1 MRRMACLFILVSVSG
16 LAGCQGQRGTTI
28 GKSDGATVTETAGA
42 NTTGLKE
49 LTTLTTPK
57 SIADPDVLTRAF
69 PELKSAGPIKMTS
82 VPEDIAKAKDAVLG
96 ELVNHE
102 VYVRTYSLDADGKI
116 SFLAA
121 NVAGK
126 GKRVVVQQDY
136 LNYKIVQI
144 DGHDKKVGIT
154 LRVQAELVTKNAEVN
169 LNGLFAIGLA
179 VRAGSA
185 AGTLRICA
193 FGLTGEPVSSLIPM
207 PSEITE
213 SSLQNA
219 MQAVAS
225 LKAKIYDPKV
235 SVLPQIIPD

>member
-1 MRRMACLFILVSVSG
+1 MRRMACLVILILTLG
-16 LAGCQGQRGTTI
+16 LVGCQGQHGTAVP
-28 GKSDGATVTETAGA
+28 KQNDAAVAVA
-42 NTTGLKE
+42 NTAAFKE
-49 LTTLTTPK
+49 LTMMTTPK
-57 SIADPDVLTRAF
+57 SIADPNVLVRAF
-69 PELKSAGPIKMTS
+69 PELKSGGTVKITS
-82 VPEDIAKAKDAVLG
+82 LPEDVAKAKDAVLS

-116 SFLAA
+116 SFVAG

-136 LNYKIVQI
+136 LNYKIVQV
-144 DGHDKKVGIT
+144 DGRDRKVGIT
-154 LRVQAELVTKNAEVN
+154 LRVQAELVTKSAEVN

-193 FGLTGEPVSSLIPM
+193 YGLAGEPINSLIPM
-207 PSEITE
+207 PSDITE

-235 SVLPQIIPD
+235 SVLPQVIPD